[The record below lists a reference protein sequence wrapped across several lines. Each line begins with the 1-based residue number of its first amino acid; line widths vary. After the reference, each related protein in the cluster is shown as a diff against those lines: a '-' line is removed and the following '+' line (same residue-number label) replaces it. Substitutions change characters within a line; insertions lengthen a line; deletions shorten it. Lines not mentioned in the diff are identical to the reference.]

1 MESSDQSNRL
11 RLLNAATAAFADLG
25 YEGTS
30 IRRIADEARVSFQLI
45 SHYFGTKEELWVE
58 TVDYLFE
65 RYLETGRGLS
75 FNTQGDVREQ
85 FRNHLRLLLSDMI
98 QNPQLRKI
106 WIQEQLAGSE
116 RYRRSIKPKIKQL
129 IDTLSLPYFK
139 EVVRLRIVT
148 RYTAEE
154 VLVIWSGIVQLCIV
168 APRGVELLLGYP
180 VGSSKAIETL
190 VDLAF
195 RVLTKSTGAQHAPRP
210 APGDASL
217 PASDEHLAALK
228 RDNDQLKQMVGSAA
242 LEVELLSAAVR
253 AQG

>member
-1 MESSDQSNRL
+1 MEFADQNNRL
-11 RLLNAATAAFADLG
+11 KLLNAATAAFADLG

-30 IRRIADEARVSFQLI
+30 IRGIADDAGVSFQLI
-45 SHYFGTKEELWVE
+45 SHYFGSKDDLWLE
-58 TVDYLFE
+58 TVEHLFT
-65 RYLETGRGLS
+65 RYVETGRGLG
-75 FNTQGDVREQ
+75 FNVQGDVREQ
-85 FRNHLRLLLSDMI
+85 FRNHLRMLLADMI

-106 WIQEQLAGSE
+106 WIQEQLASSE
-116 RYRRSIKPKIKQL
+116 RYRRSIKPQIKQL

-154 VLVIWSGIVQLCIV
+154 VLVLWTGIVANCV
-168 APRGVELLLGYP
+168 ASPRGVELLVGYP
-180 VGSSKAIETL
+180 VGSSKAIEAL

-195 RVLTKSTGAQHAPRP
+195 RVLTDAADSHTVPRP
-210 APGDASL
+210 APGGATL

-253 AQG
+253 AQA

>member
-1 MESSDQSNRL
+1 MEATEQNNRI
-11 RLLNAATAAFADLG
+11 RLLNAATVAFADLG

-30 IRRIADEARVSFQLI
+30 IRGIAEDAGVSFQLI
-45 SHYFGTKEELWVE
+45 SHYFGSKDDFWLATVE
-58 TVDYLFE
+58 HLFT

-116 RYRRSIKPKIKQL
+116 RYSRFIKPMIKRL
-129 IDTLSLPYFK
+129 VDTLSLPYFK

-154 VLVIWSGIVQLCIV
+154 VQIFYTGIVQLCV
-168 APRGVELLLGYP
+168 ASPRGVELMVGYP
-180 VGSSKAIETL
+180 IGSSKTIEAL

-195 RVLTKSTGAQHAPRP
+195 RVLTDPHHAARP
-210 APGDASL
+210 APGDASF
-217 PASDEHLAALK
+217 PATDEHVAALK

-253 AQG
+253 AQH

>member
-1 MESSDQSNRL
+1 MEASDQSNRI
-11 RLLNAATAAFADLG
+11 RLLNAATVAFADLG

-30 IRRIADEARVSFQLI
+30 IRGIADDAGVSFQLI
-45 SHYFGTKEELWVE
+45 SHYFGSKDDLWLATVE
-58 TVDYLFE
+58 HLFT
-65 RYLETGRGLS
+65 RYMETGRGLS

-116 RYRRSIKPKIKQL
+116 RYSRFIKPMIKRL
-129 IDTLSLPYFK
+129 IDTLTLPYFK

-154 VLVIWSGIVQLCIV
+154 VLTFWIGIVQLCV
-168 APRGVELLLGYP
+168 ASPRGVELQLGYP
-180 VGSSKAIETL
+180 IGSSKTIEAL

-195 RVLTKSTGAQHAPRP
+195 RVLTDPHHPARP

-217 PASDEHLAALK
+217 PATDEHVAALK

-253 AQG
+253 AQH

>member
-1 MESSDQSNRL
+1 METTDQNNRI

-25 YEGTS
+25 YEGAS
-30 IRRIADEARVSFQLI
+30 IRSIADEAGVSFQLI
-45 SHYFGTKEELWVE
+45 SHYFGTKDDLWTA
-58 TVDYLFE
+58 TVDHLFT

-75 FNTQGDVREQ
+75 FNAQGDVREQ

-116 RYRRSIKPKIKQL
+116 RYARFIKPQIKRL
-129 IDTLSLPYFK
+129 VDALSLPYFK

-154 VLVIWSGIVQLCIV
+154 VLVFWTGIVQACV
-168 APRGVELLLGYP
+168 ASPRGTESLVGYP
-180 VGSSKAIETL
+180 IGSSKAIEAL

-195 RVLTKSTGAQHAPRP
+195 RVLTDPHQATRP
-210 APGDASL
+210 ASSDAR
-217 PASDEHLAALK
+217 ATDENLAALT

-253 AQG
+253 AQH

>member
-1 MESSDQSNRL
+1 METTDQNNRV

-30 IRRIADEARVSFQLI
+30 IRGIADEAGVSFQLI
-45 SHYFGTKEELWVE
+45 SHYFGSKDDLWLDTVE
-58 TVDYLFE
+58 HLFT

-85 FRNHLRLLLSDMI
+85 FRNHLRLLLSDMV

-116 RYRRSIKPKIKQL
+116 RYSRFIKPMIKRL

-148 RYTAEE
+148 RYTPEE
-154 VLVIWSGIVQLCIV
+154 VLVFWTGVVQLCV
-168 APRGVELLLGYP
+168 ACPRGVELAVGYP
-180 VGSSKAIETL
+180 IGSSKAIEAV

-195 RVLTKSTGAQHAPRP
+195 RVLTDHAQLAARP
-210 APGDASL
+210 TPGDAGL
-217 PASDEHLAALK
+217 PPSDEHVAALK

-253 AQG
+253 AQA

>member
-1 MESSDQSNRL
+1 METTDQNNRV

-30 IRRIADEARVSFQLI
+30 IRGIADEAGVSFQLI
-45 SHYFGTKEELWVE
+45 SHYFGSKDDLWLDTVE
-58 TVDYLFE
+58 HLFT

-85 FRNHLRLLLSDMI
+85 FRNHLRLLLSDMV

-116 RYRRSIKPKIKQL
+116 RYSRFIKPMIKRL

-148 RYTAEE
+148 RYTPEE
-154 VLVIWSGIVQLCIV
+154 VLIFWTGVVQLCV
-168 APRGVELLLGYP
+168 ACPRGVELSVGYP
-180 VGSSKAIETL
+180 IGSSKAMEAV

-195 RVLTKSTGAQHAPRP
+195 RALTDDAAQNAARP
-210 APGDASL
+210 APGDAAY
-217 PASDEHLAALK
+217 PPSDEHVAALK

-253 AQG
+253 AQP

>member
-1 MESSDQSNRL
+1 
-11 RLLNAATAAFADLG
+11 
-25 YEGTS
+25 
-30 IRRIADEARVSFQLI
+30 LI
-45 SHYFGTKEELWVE
+45 SHYFGSKDDLWLDTVE
-58 TVDYLFE
+58 HLFA

-116 RYRRSIKPKIKQL
+116 RYSRFIKPMIKRL
-129 IDTLSLPYFK
+129 IDTLSLPYYK

-148 RYTAEE
+148 RYTPEE
-154 VLVIWSGIVQLCIV
+154 VLIFFTGIVQLCV
-168 APRGVELLLGYP
+168 ACPRGVELAIGYP
-180 VGSSKAIETL
+180 IGSSKAIEA
-190 VDLAF
+190 VADLAF
-195 RVLTKSTGAQHAPRP
+195 RVLTDHPHHATRP
-210 APGDASL
+210 APGDADL
-217 PASDEHLAALK
+217 PPSDAQVAALK

-253 AQG
+253 AQP